1 MRRALGILLL
11 GLALSLAAPAM
22 AKAPVTMRVS
32 WYGEYHNGKPMAN
45 KARFDRWA
53 LTCASRD
60 LPVGT
65 WLWLRSPVT
74 LLWVPVQVTDRGPY
88 HRDRHGRYDRD
99 LDLSE
104 AAARA
109 LRLEDV
115 GVFDVEVRIAEV
127 AP

>member
-1 MRRALGILLL
+1 MRRVALAALLL
-11 GLALSLAAPAM
+11 YLGVAVPAM
-22 AKAPVTMRVS
+22 APAPMTLRVS
-32 WYGEYHNGKPMAN
+32 WYGQYHEGRLMAN
-45 KARFDRWA
+45 RRPFDRWA
-53 LTCASRD
+53 LTCASRT
-60 LPVGT
+60 LPLGI

-74 LLWVPVQVTDRGPY
+74 LRWVPVQVTDRGPY
-88 HRDRHGRYDRD
+88 HTGRNGRYDRD

-115 GVFDVEVRIAEV
+115 GVFTLEVRIAEV